1 MQVCEECSYPYKVL
15 HRCKWELFHK
25 RWILISG
32 NCGKKLGGYI
42 TKHLNMEVTQIFLLG
57 FLMLKKLAKIFG

>member
-1 MQVCEECSYPYKVL
+1 MCVKSVRIHIKFFIVAN
-15 HRCKWELFHK
+15 
-25 RWILISG
+25 G
-32 NCGKKLGGYI
+32 NYFIKDGYLSVEIVGKKLGGYI